1 MLSYVL
7 RKLMYMPFILLGV
20 IFITF
25 VLFQMSTTPESL
37 AKIQLGEK
45 ASARQIYEY
54 LNEKGQVSWTE
65 AGDNKRALLGQGA
78 LDNKRTQFFV
88 AGRLEEMVE
97 RRDDLHER
105 IVDLHR
111 DIAVDE
117 ADERAAHA
125 ELVGDAD
132 KPFRQSDDL
141 KKRKQE
147 LGRALKRQL
156 ENRIQIRAAILDARR
171 VSQTLLLREQLSAG
185 GLSGPALKQQVAA
198 RVAMLQGL
206 DAHQLEAVFLRED
219 LEILEGAE
227 HKGLAEQI
235 AAARQAV
242 TDENAAIEKAIAD
255 HEAEAAGP
263 DSSGP
268 SFLRADWKVCAG
280 IRAKLADVEG
290 IEPDLK
296 YTAWYVNFVYYLWDI
311 ATLDFGDTNN
321 RRPVMDVIKEGMWPS
336 LALAIP
342 GFLIAELIGVF
353 FGLFA
358 AMYRQTRVDHVIVV
372 SSILLM
378 SINAIAMIMFG
389 QKFLAADL
397 NYFPITGYA
406 EGFGAMRFL
415 VLPIILYITITFGE
429 RVRFNRIVMLD
440 ETNQDYVRTGRS
452 KGLSENR
459 ILFKHIL
466 RNTLIPLITRWVV
479 AIPSLYL
486 GSLVLE
492 TFFAIPGLG
501 YMTVDAIANSDANV
515 IRAVVVFGSISFM
528 LAALLSDVLYAVVD
542 PRVKLS

>member
-54 LNEKGQVSWTE
+54 LNEKGHVSWTD
-65 AGDNKRALLGQGA
+65 AGENKRALLGQGV

-88 AGRLEEMVE
+88 AGRLAEMAE
-97 RRDDLHER
+97 KRDDLRER

-111 DIAVDE
+111 DIAEAE

-147 LGRALKRQL
+147 LGRAQKRQL

-171 VSQTLLLREQLSAG
+171 VSQTLMLREKLSAG

-198 RVAMLQGL
+198 RVAALQAV
-206 DAHQLEAVFLRED
+206 DAHHVEMAF
-219 LEILEGAE
+219 
-227 HKGLAEQI
+227 LAEDVGILHEAEGPTDAI
-235 AAARQAV
+235 ALGRQAV
-242 TDENAAIEKAIAD
+242 ADEAAAIEKAIAD

-268 SFLRADWKVCAG
+268 SFLRADWKACSD

-296 YTAWYVNFVYYLWDI
+296 YTAWYVKFVFYLGDI
-311 ATLDFGDTNN
+311 ITLDFGDTNN

-378 SINAIAMIMFG
+378 SVNAIALIMFG

-440 ETNQDYVRTGRS
+440 ETNQDYVRTARS
-452 KGLSENR
+452 KGLSENG

-515 IRAVVVFGSISFM
+515 IRAVVVFGSVSFM

>member
-54 LNEKGQVSWTE
+54 LNEKGQVSWTD
-65 AGDNKRALLGQGA
+65 AGDSKRALLGQGV

-97 RRDDLHER
+97 KRDDLRER
-105 IVDLHR
+105 IVDLYR
-111 DIAVDE
+111 DIAEEE

-171 VSQTLLLREQLSAG
+171 VSQTLMLREQLSARG
-185 GLSGPALKQQVAA
+185 VSGPALKQQVTA
-198 RVAMLQGL
+198 RVAALQGL
-206 DAHQLEAVFLRED
+206 DAHHVEAAFLAED
-219 LEILEGAE
+219 VAILEEAE
-227 HKGLAEQI
+227 VLAEEI
-235 AAARQAV
+235 GAVRKAV
-242 TDENAAIEKAIAD
+242 TDENAAIEQAIAE
-255 HEAEAAGP
+255 HEAEAVGP

-268 SFLRADWKVCAG
+268 SFLRADWKACAD
-280 IRAKLADVEG
+280 IRSKLADVEG
-290 IEPDLK
+290 IEPDLE
-296 YTAWYVNFVYYLWDI
+296 YTAWYVNFVFYLWDI
-311 ATLDFGDTNN
+311 VTLDFGDTNN

-378 SINAIAMIMFG
+378 SVNAIALIMFG

-440 ETNQDYVRTGRS
+440 ETNQDYVRTARS

-515 IRAVVVFGSISFM
+515 IRAVVVFGSVSFM